1 MKIKNT
7 LVISS
12 YVLLMAILF
21 SGAYVVG
28 KTGMSPKRQ
37 PTKPADGE
45 EIVEVVSENTTYAPE
60 YEVIYEDGKI
70 IIYKCIGNIRSVV
83 TSETVSENIFPKE
96 DMEELRRGVKFE
108 RLENAQQMFENFVS

>member
-7 LVISS
+7 LIISS
-12 YVLLMAILF
+12 YVLLMALLF

-28 KTGMSPKRQ
+28 KTGMTPERYE
-37 PTKPADGE
+37 PETGENE
-45 EIVEVVSENTTYAPE
+45 EIVEAVSENTAYTPE

-83 TSETVSENIFPKE
+83 TSENVSESIFPKE
-96 DMEELRRGVKFE
+96 DIEALKKGVKFE